1 MTNAPAYLTDIIGA
15 KGLGVAAEALAQAQT
30 TTMASSN
37 GTTSSITGNAGSF
50 ALGRMGSGA
59 TDELVRWLTERLKSS
74 FDAVVT
80 PAGQQLVVHLDRQ
93 IEIDKPADPRKIV
106 HRTQSPNV
114 LSGARYGLE

>member
-59 TDELVRWLTERLKSS
+59 TDEPGAL
-74 FDAVVT
+74 
-80 PAGQQLVVHLDRQ
+80 
-93 IEIDKPADPRKIV
+93 AD
-106 HRTQSPNV
+106 
-114 LSGARYGLE
+114 

>member
-1 MTNAPAYLTDIIGA
+1 MVPQTLDSSVICTATCIQGKFVTNAPAYLTDIIGA

-59 TDELVRWLTERLKSS
+59 TDEPGAL
-74 FDAVVT
+74 
-80 PAGQQLVVHLDRQ
+80 
-93 IEIDKPADPRKIV
+93 AD
-106 HRTQSPNV
+106 
-114 LSGARYGLE
+114 